1 MARFLQIPVYNS
13 AVKSCAHLPVGMW
26 LLTADPGQ
34 GHTVPV
40 PKGGLLWCLLCRATV
55 QLWVSPE
62 TSALKFQPLEFAKSG
77 CSFHILTA
85 TRLLLCS
92 VRCLENTPR
101 SKKEH
106 DLKVLPS
113 SIRVL
118 VPKRGSRK
126 SSSASDVH
134 TVTLNSQHQAS
145 SVRSLRTVCKMIN
158 DARKWPLVCLTVHCK
173 YCF

>member
-1 MARFLQIPVYNS
+1 
-13 AVKSCAHLPVGMW
+13 MW
-26 LLTADPGQ
+26 LLTAVPGQ
-34 GHTVPV
+34 GHAAPM
-40 PKGGLLWCLLCRATV
+40 PKGGLLWCLLRRATV
-55 QLWVSPE
+55 QPWVSPA
-62 TSALKFQPLEFAKSG
+62 TSALELQPLEFEKSG
-77 CSFHILTA
+77 CSFHTLTA

-118 VPKRGSRK
+118 VPNRGSRK
-126 SSSASDVH
+126 SASASDVC
-134 TVTLNSQHQAS
+134 TVTPNSQHRAS

-158 DARKWPLVCLTVHCK
+158 DARKRPLVYLTVHCK